1 MVRPR
6 RQDGPLREGRG
17 RGFSLVELIVVI
29 VITGVI
35 ASVVGLFIAGP
46 IQGFLDQS
54 RRAELVDAAQIAL
67 TRMGRDLRGALPNS
81 VRVDPGGNA
90 IEILLATDGDRY
102 RGEVPGTAADRLEF
116 AAADDAFNTLS
127 PLSPP
132 SPVPALGVPYVVSG
146 ALAIYPLQ
154 QSGADPYV
162 ATDRV
167 MTPGGNIQITPVAN
181 SGVTEYRVVLN
192 AAGGPG
198 AHQFPFDSPTRRV
211 FLVSG
216 PVSYLCDAGELLR
229 YDGYGVQSGQ
239 AATRAAFAAL
249 IPAPAATLVVKDVQ
263 SCAFQYSAGTAQR
276 NAVVSVALVLAKPDV
291 PDERVRLVRQVHVSN
306 SP

>member
-6 RQDGPLREGRG
+6 RQEDPVRGRRG
-17 RGFSLVELIVVI
+17 RGFSLVELVVVI

-35 ASVVGLFIAGP
+35 ASVVGLFITGP

-54 RRAELVDAAQIAL
+54 RRAELVDGAQIAL

-81 VRVDPGGNA
+81 VRIDGNA

-102 RGEVPGTAADRLEF
+102 RAEAPGAAADRLDF
-116 AAADDAFNTLS
+116 TVADASFNTLA

-132 SPVPALGVPYVVSG
+132 TPVPALGVPYVVTG

-154 QSGADPYV
+154 QPGADPYDAV
-162 ATDRV
+162 DRV
-167 MTPGGNIQITPVAN
+167 MTASGNIQITPVTN
-181 SGVTEYRVVLN
+181 NGVTEYQVVL
-192 AAGGPG
+192 PG

-216 PVSYLCDAGELLR
+216 PVTYLCNPPQLLR
-229 YDGYGVQSGQ
+229 YDGYAVTATQ
-239 AATRAAFAAL
+239 AVPPAGTATM
-249 IPAPAATLVVKDVQ
+249 IVGDVQ
-263 SCAFQYSAGTAQR
+263 SCSFQYSAGTAER
-276 NAVVSVALVLAKPDV
+276 NAVVSVALVLANPNS
-291 PDERVRLVRQVHVSN
+291 PNERVRLVRQVHVSN

>member
-1 MVRPR
+1 MVRPHL
-6 RQDGPLREGRG
+6 QIGPSPARYG

-35 ASVVGLFIAGP
+35 ASVVGLFITGP

-54 RRAELVDAAQIAL
+54 RRAELVDGAQIAL

-81 VRVDPGGNA
+81 VRTSPNA
-90 IEILLATDGDRY
+90 IEILLAADGDRY
-102 RGEVPGTAADRLEF
+102 RVEPPGVPADQLEF
-116 AAADDAFNTLS
+116 TVADAAFNTLA

-132 SPVPALGVPYVVSG
+132 NPVPGLGVPYVVTG

-154 QSGADPYV
+154 QFGAVPYV
-162 ATDRV
+162 AADRV
-167 MTPGGNIQITPVAN
+167 MTASGNIEITPVTNNA
-181 SGVTEYRVVLN
+181 VTEYRVKLD

-198 AHQFPFDSPTRRV
+198 AHRFPFDSPTRRV

-229 YDGYGVQSGQ
+229 YDGYAVQSGQ
-239 AATRAAFAAL
+239 IATRAAFAAL
-249 IPAPAATLVVKDVQ
+249 IPAPVATIVVKDVQ
-263 SCAFQYSAGTAQR
+263 SCSFQYLPGTAQR
-276 NAVVSVALVLAKPDV
+276 NAVVSVSLALAKPNV
-291 PDERVRLVRQVHVSN
+291 AQERVRLIRQIQVSN

>member
-1 MVRPR
+1 MVRAPR
-6 RQDGPLREGRG
+6 RPRPRAASRS

-29 VITGVI
+29 VITGVM
-35 ASVVGLFIAGP
+35 ASVVGLFISGP

-54 RRAELVDAAQIAL
+54 RRAELVDGAQLAL

-81 VRVDPGGNA
+81 VRISGNA
-90 IEILLATDGDRY
+90 IEILLTADGDRY
-102 RGEVPGTAADRLEF
+102 RAETPGAAADRLEF
-116 AAADDAFNTLS
+116 TAADDAFNTLA

-132 SPVPALGVPYVVSG
+132 SPVPGLGLPYVVTG

-154 QSGADPYV
+154 QMGADPYV
-162 ATDRV
+162 AADRV
-167 MTPGGNIQITPVAN
+167 MTPSGNIQITPVTN
-181 SGVTEYRVVLN
+181 SGATEYRVALG
-192 AAGGPG
+192 A

-229 YDGYGVQSGQ
+229 YDGYVVQSGQ
-239 AATRAAFAAL
+239 AATRAAFAGL
-249 IPAPAATLVVKDVQ
+249 IPAPAATIVVKNVQ
-263 SCAFQYSAGTAQR
+263 SCAFAYSPGTAQR
-276 NAVVSVALVLAKPDV
+276 NAVVSVGLALANPNA

>member
-6 RQDGPLREGRG
+6 RQDDPPRGRRG

-29 VITGVI
+29 VITGVV
-35 ASVVGLFIAGP
+35 ASVVGLFITGP

-54 RRAELVDAAQIAL
+54 RRAELVDGAQIAL

-81 VRVDPGGNA
+81 VRTSGNA

-102 RGEVPGTAADRLEF
+102 RAETPGADADRLEF
-116 AAADDAFNTLS
+116 TATDTAFNTLA
-127 PLSPP
+127 PLAPP
-132 SPVPALGVPYVVSG
+132 SPVPGLGVPYVVTG

-154 QSGADPYV
+154 QFGANPYV
-162 ATDRV
+162 AADRV
-167 MTPGGNIQITPVAN
+167 MTPIGNIQITPVINNA
-181 SGVTEYRVVLN
+181 VTEYRVVLD

-216 PVSYLCDAGELLR
+216 PVTWLCSPPQLLR
-229 YDGYGVQSGQ
+229 YDGYAVTGAQ
-239 AATRAAFAAL
+239 AVP
-249 IPAPAATLVVKDVQ
+249 PAGTATLVVGDVQ
-263 SCAFQYSAGTAQR
+263 SCSFQYSAGTAQR
-276 NAVVSVALVLAKPDV
+276 NAVVSVALVLAKPNA
-291 PDERVRLVRQVHVSN
+291 PEERVRLVRQVHVSN